1 MLSFRLD
8 ASAEGKLLP
17 PREGVYHAAH
27 PDFGLRGDRVTRARV
42 RAFVELAGRD
52 IVWSFVAFHW
62 DRGIV
67 FPVEACRTLHKE
79 NVVPLVGI
87 MPWSSLEQGKPE
99 EVYTLSRIAAG
110 EFDDDLARC
119 ARDVRS
125 LGFPVMIEFGPE
137 ANGKWFPWSG
147 FWNGGASDHSG
158 ERGVPDG
165 PERFRDAYRHVVDL
179 FRENGADNV
188 TWVFHIA
195 SVPGEAWNAASCY
208 YPGDAWVD
216 WIGASVYGRLRGDA
230 PAKPFDDI
238 MKKVYPGLAALS
250 EKKPVA
256 LLEMGVSEAHPPGD
270 KADWMREAL
279 SSIAS
284 GRYPRL
290 KAVGW
295 WNKRLRADGSRSY
308 LEIDSSPESLAA
320 YRDGVARFVD
330 RPLWGSD

>member
-1 MLSFRLD
+1 MLFCHLQIILRIIYVILRRICP
-8 ASAEGKLLP
+8 G
-17 PREGVYHAAH
+17 
-27 PDFGLRGDRVTRARV
+27 GL
-42 RAFVELAGRD
+42 
-52 IVWSFVAFHW
+52 
-62 DRGIV
+62 
-67 FPVEACRTLHKE
+67 TL
-79 NVVPLVGI
+79 
-87 MPWSSLEQGKPE
+87 
-99 EVYTLSRIAAG
+99 R
-110 EFDDDLARC
+110 RC
-119 ARDVRS
+119 
-125 LGFPVMIEFGPE
+125 
-137 ANGKWFPWSG
+137 
-147 FWNGGASDHSG
+147 
-158 ERGVPDG
+158 VPDG

-256 LLEMGVSEAHPPGD
+256 VLEMGVSEAHPPGD

-284 GRYPRL
+284 GRYPS
-290 KAVGW
+290 KIG
-295 WNKRLRADGSRSY
+295 RASCR
-308 LEIDSSPESLAA
+308 E
-320 YRDGVARFVD
+320 RV
-330 RPLWGSD
+330 